1 MPSAKSLHPVT
12 ISGPAVVLPLAEYRT
27 LLAEAGHL
35 PTPKLSRAIS
45 AARTRFR
52 KGRFVSWE
60 TLKRD
65 LR

>member
-1 MPSAKSLHPVT
+1 MPNVKPLHPLT
-12 ISGPAVVLPLAEYRT
+12 ISGPAVVLPLDEYRT

-35 PTPKLSRAIS
+35 AMPKLSRAIS
-45 AARTRFR
+45 AARSHFR